1 MARGISPEG
10 YSSRVGHVSKV
21 RDSVSSARKT
31 EDVDRDTMRNLAY
44 VVTSANENI
53 TTLTKTVKQQ
63 EKEIAEKTDQAAAL
77 QRNYET
83 LSRIR
88 QTDQKDFAVMKK
100 LKEEQA
106 MQLQAVQEALEA
118 ETSKVASL
126 EAQVREAATASSQ
139 LQQLRLTLQEVER
152 ERDERGNDAAQAKRT
167 AAELAESNKALK
179 INLDKL
185 SRVQHEMLQRSRK
198 ADELTKQLQGE
209 KEAAERIQHSTGSK
223 LAVQERQLRT
233 FLEANEALENDLREQ
248 MARVAQLERRN
259 QEQEAEKQTIEA
271 YYEARLE
278 EMQAQYDRLLADVE
292 CAKQAAKAEVY
303 RTFDDNSA
311 VVPADDVPKAPA

>member
-185 SRVQHEMLQRSRK
+185 SRVQHEMLQRSRT
-198 ADELTKQLQGE
+198 ADELTTQLQGE
-209 KEAAERIQHSTGSK
+209 
-223 LAVQERQLRT
+223 
-233 FLEANEALENDLREQ
+233 
-248 MARVAQLERRN
+248 
-259 QEQEAEKQTIEA
+259 
-271 YYEARLE
+271 
-278 EMQAQYDRLLADVE
+278 
-292 CAKQAAKAEVY
+292 
-303 RTFDDNSA
+303 
-311 VVPADDVPKAPA
+311 